1 VVSVVII
8 NYNTFQITCNCIQSI
23 QAYTHVPYEIIL
35 VDNASTEC
43 NPDLFK
49 EKFPFVKLIKNPV
62 NNGFAAGNNLG
73 IEATAGSVILLL
85 NSDTYL
91 AEPSIDK
98 SVQYLNDHP
107 ECGVLGCRMT
117 FPDGR
122 VQYTARRFRSLLWE
136 ILDIFRPILLLLPY
150 QKRAQMMLGK
160 YFKGDF
166 NTECDWLNGAFFMM
180 RKEIV
185 KKLSNGKLDDR
196 FFMYGEDQL
205 WCWQILQLGF
215 RNMFFSDTSI
225 IHINNASTEP
235 PKRLALRNIM
245 LRHEIEIM
253 QIRLGKSLNFTLTST
268 IYKLKENFRN
278 AIKKIIWQLTGRLL
292 R

>member
-1 VVSVVII
+1 
-8 NYNTFQITCNCIQSI
+8 
-23 QAYTHVPYEIIL
+23 VPYEIIL

-278 AIKKIIWQLTGRLL
+278 AIKHIIWQLTGRLL